1 MQNYVISLKSALER
15 RQHIELE
22 FSKNNIEFNF
32 FDAITPDQAQQIA
45 ENLFP
50 MCDLTYLSPV
60 ELACFI
66 SHIAVWQKA
75 KSENQKYFGIFEDDI
90 FLSKDSA
97 QFLKSSDWISQDC
110 KVIKIE
116 TFLEK
121 VFLSGPTLNVF
132 DRKLQRLNFKHFGAA
147 GYILSVDAVDL
158 LIRYIQNSK
167 KIVPIDWYLFLTPIE
182 DNAFQVFQLVPAICI
197 QDKILNED
205 GMFDSF
211 LESSRVQ
218 FEAPKLKLNV
228 SQKIIRELRRVLF
241 QLRVYFFARIIPFK

>member
-1 MQNYVISLKSALER
+1 MQNYVISLKNASDR
-15 RQHIELE
+15 RQHIEHE

-50 MCDLTYLSPV
+50 MCDLTHLSPV

-75 KSENQKYFGIFEDDI
+75 KSENQKFFAIFEDDI
-90 FLSKDSA
+90 FLSDQA
-97 QFLKSSDWISQDC
+97 THFLKSSDWITEEF
-110 KVIKIE
+110 KVIKLE

-121 VFLSGPTLNVF
+121 VFVGGPTFNVL
-132 DRKLQRLNFKHFGAA
+132 DRKLQKLNFKHFGAA

-182 DNAFQVFQLVPAICI
+182 DNSFQIYQLVPAICI
-197 QDKILNED
+197 QDKVLNEQVL
-205 GMFDSF
+205 FDSF

-218 FEAPKLKLNV
+218 FEAPKLKLKLN
-228 SQKIIRELRRVLF
+228 QKIARELRRLLF
-241 QLRVYFFARIIPFK
+241 QLRVLFFAKTIPFK